1 MPPNQP
7 YKFGAANM
15 IAVEGEVD
23 DWINLRRVLFVQGCI
38 KYDDDLGKSH
48 QTNFCSYLWLADHPH
63 AWEACAMGN
72 SAW

>member
-23 DWINLRRVLFVQGCI
+23 DWINLTRTT
-38 KYDDDLGKSH
+38 LGR
-48 QTNFCSYLWLADHPH
+48 DH
-63 AWEACAMGN
+63 
-72 SAW
+72 